1 MGAYHPEAARYAN
14 YVSGSRRASGR
25 SLFSVGG
32 NVGFALGPV
41 LVTPLVLTLGLG
53 GTGLADRP
61 LGGGRRAAALRHGAP
76 TLLPAPRQPR
86 RWPTSV
92 ARVADDDV
100 EAAGAVAQVGE
111 QAGVPR
117 DPHDGRIDLIEGP
130 PLAGPAVAGHGTGAQ
145 PDDRRPGG
153 DRRVRQG
160 GKDLADRSR
169 AAVVAQRRRRPGHP
183 HPLDAVEGTGPAG
196 RYGIIALDAFSS
208 DAIPVHL
215 LTRQALGL
223 YLQRLAPHGLLLFH
237 ISNRYLDLRP
247 ELGGL
252 ASGRGL
258 TCRVEHSRVGPAQ
271 VEQRYDESTWVV
283 MARHP
288 ADLRRIAL
296 DPRWAD
302 CPGRAGEAW
311 SDDRSSLL
319 GLLK

>member
-1 MGAYHPEAARYAN
+1 M
-14 YVSGSRRASGR
+14 
-25 SLFSVGG
+25 SLFLVGG

-53 GTGLADRP
+53 GTVWLIVPSVAVAVLLLCGMAHLRSFRP
-61 LGGGRRAAALRHGAP
+61 QATASVASERRA
-76 TLLPAPRQPR
+76 
-86 RWPTSV
+86 S
-92 ARVADDDV
+92 RVADDDV

-252 ASGRGL
+252 ASGG
-258 TCRVEHSRVGPAQ
+258 G
-271 VEQRYDESTWVV
+271 VV
-283 MARHP
+283 R
-288 ADLRRIAL
+288 
-296 DPRWAD
+296 
-302 CPGRAGEAW
+302 
-311 SDDRSSLL
+311 
-319 GLLK
+319 